1 MEIIHVESVYFGEK
15 CSEIEKVEQKIEFEL
30 YELENKE
37 ESVIYMEKE
46 IRSIEEAEEAKMLF
60 SPLVI
65 INGEIKKAAGLFK
78 CNICSEKY
86 RTDIYHYSYSEA
98 ENLVSLNEINL
109 KSAETARDMIIESS
123 SSSKK
128 CNCSCGGC
136 CSKK

>member
-1 MEIIHVESVYFGEK
+1 MEIIYVESVCFGER

-46 IRSIEEAEEAKMLF
+46 VRTIEAADEARILF
-60 SPLVI
+60 SPLII
-65 INGEIKKAAGLFK
+65 INGERKKAAGIFK

-86 RTDIYHYSYSEA
+86 RTDIYHYSYSKE
-98 ENLVSLNEINL
+98 ENLISLNEINL
-109 KSAETARDMIIESS
+109 KSAETARDMIIENS